1 VVAGGAL
8 HIRMERPNYKW
19 RQRPASLCQNLALAR
34 CCMVVAG
41 LACAYGGSCRGRF
54 RWLAAGVVTALL
66 SPAALPLTCGKTV
79 CSAVARNTISTIYLL
94 CSDNDEAANLLAR
107 ALISRIPTHLYCR
120 PRPR

>member
-1 VVAGGAL
+1 MINAGTSSGGAS
-8 HIRMERPNYKW
+8 HDIGASSAGMESATADGGTEGLLVMRD
-19 RQRPASLCQNLALAR
+19 LA
-34 CCMVVAG
+34 G
-41 LACAYGGSCRGRF
+41 AYGGSCRGRF